1 MKLTSN
7 RFGFEPEFTA
17 NVAKGRWRIYEVPIS
32 YEPRG
37 HEGGKKIGWRD
48 GVNALWVILWANFK
62 K

>member
-32 YEPRG
+32 YDHAGTRAEKRSAGATGLTPCG
-37 HEGGKKIGWRD
+37 
-48 GVNALWVILWANFK
+48 
-62 K
+62 